1 MDTTFVIDSSV
12 CDDDN
17 DWNRLLKY
25 VQTLVTFFNVSP
37 SVGRIALVQFS
48 TDARVL
54 LKFNTLS
61 GNLLNGVEVNQRVG
75 QLKCL
80 GGSRRID
87 KALELVDKEVL
98 TVAGG
103 MKDISRVLTILVITE
118 VTECGRQW
126 SKVLDGQNTSD

>member
-1 MDTTFVIDSSV
+1 MDTTFIIDSSL
-12 CDDDN
+12 CDSDSN
-17 DWNRLLKY
+17 WNRLLY
-25 VQTLVTFFNVSP
+25 FVQTLVSFFNVSP

-61 GNLLNGVEVNQRVG
+61 GSLLNGAEVNQRVG

-103 MKDISRVLTILVITE
+103 MKDISRVLTLLVITE
-118 VTECGRQW
+118 GY
-126 SKVLDGQNTSD
+126 

>member
-1 MDTTFVIDSSV
+1 MDTTFIIDSSL
-12 CDDDN
+12 CDSDSN
-17 DWNRLLKY
+17 WNRLLY
-25 VQTLVTFFNVSP
+25 FVQTLVSFFNVSP

-48 TDARVL
+48 NDARVL

-61 GNLLNGVEVNQRVG
+61 GNVLNGAEVNQRVG

-103 MKDISRVLTILVITE
+103 MKDISRVLTLLVITE
-118 VTECGRQW
+118 GY
-126 SKVLDGQNTSD
+126 